1 MPKTVLLFAWNLIRI
16 CHIIHPC
23 LLTPSDPYYPTFWC
37 SKFSYCG
44 SIVAWWRDENK
55 PHIFGL
61 KIMVLCYGEGDNW
74 VQYVGQNNIHDVIK
88 QNESEVTQIQFSF
101 FWLIVY
107 IICKATFYNRS
118 HWNLLIVFKDMGSWR
133 VAKTTRHVAVTD
145 GVPCRLWDIDP
156 WLTPVSLFI
165 PQTWCK
171 CMNYM
176 NTLSNIKEVMQF
188 EWKSKFDPYD
198 PKWPR
203 LTFDPKKDIGSQA
216 YAYVWV
222 TWIYYEK

>member
-1 MPKTVLLFAWNLIRI
+1 MLLFAWNLIRI

-74 VQYVGQNNIHDVIK
+74 VQYVGQNNIHDAIK
-88 QNESEVTQIQFSF
+88 QNESEVAQIRFAF

-107 IICKATFYNRS
+107 IMCKATFYNRS
-118 HWNLLIVFKDMGSWR
+118 HWNLLIVSKDMGSWR
-133 VAKTTRHVAVTD
+133 VAKQWQTKKLSALFGCILKLVFASSASFCLITSHRSIVSHNTIWV
-145 GVPCRLWDIDP
+145 GKLW
-156 WLTPVSLFI
+156 
-165 PQTWCK
+165 
-171 CMNYM
+171 Y
-176 NTLSNIKEVMQF
+176 
-188 EWKSKFDPYD
+188 KS
-198 PKWPR
+198 
-203 LTFDPKKDIGSQA
+203 
-216 YAYVWV
+216 V
-222 TWIYYEK
+222 

>member
-1 MPKTVLLFAWNLIRI
+1 MCFRLIYFIALCFVVNMTRVLSGVNNRLT
-16 CHIIHPC
+16 HPDNATC
-23 LLTPSDPYYPTFWC
+23 
-37 SKFSYCG
+37 
-44 SIVAWWRDENK
+44 NK
-55 PHIFGL
+55 
-61 KIMVLCYGEGDNW
+61 
-74 VQYVGQNNIHDVIK
+74 IK
-88 QNESEVTQIQFSF
+88 
-101 FWLIVY
+101 
-107 IICKATFYNRS
+107 
-118 HWNLLIVFKDMGSWR
+118 
-133 VAKTTRHVAVTD
+133 TRHVAVTD

-165 PQTWCK
+165 PQMWCK

-216 YAYVWV
+216 YAYVRV